1 MKLKIWGLTLCVSL
15 LSFNSAESFAAT
27 APATPS
33 KGTSSAKSS
42 TASGTAASTPGPVA
56 DVTPPPKSNNLS
68 ELLKAYKAQPDAESW
83 DKAFAE
89 FYSFL
94 GQNPKASAA
103 SIIAGNPSL
112 KDVGASCVDGGGAK
126 IWSFTKVP
134 DNTAAIVLWQNVTP
148 GPEQVVRVKGRKR
161 VVRGEPIVS
170 WKGQMMRLPA
180 GLTLK
185 DARVVRSAVSTAAPA
200 STGATGNVTAKKSA
214 DVEYVRALI
223 LSGVEKNGNTWLHAY
238 RQNGSS
244 WNDSPELFSGVP
256 PFLLQNLAG
265 KVTFNGNDLI
275 VSVGMPTPL
284 AKVADESG
292 NGAKTSSGTANGYR
306 LVLHFISGKYVLD
319 GKTGEDGPFAVAQ
332 QFATAV
338 AQNRVE
344 LAKGWMAEGKLIAI
358 PQYAGLLGHSPLRVM
373 PMANPGNG
381 NSRFRL
387 VSFLKEDLII
397 DIGKIK
403 TQQLAVKAIYV
414 APADPLAQKLLGTL
428 NPPAPASDSS
438 SAGSSSS
445 KADAPSA
452 DAK

>member
-1 MKLKIWGLTLCVSL
+1 MKLKIFGLMLSL
-15 LSFNSAESFAAT
+15 LLLNGAQCIAASATSAT
-27 APATPS
+27 SKGASPAKPVTATSAPATPAIDA
-33 KGTSSAKSS
+33 GPALHSA
-42 TASGTAASTPGPVA
+42 T
-56 DVTPPPKSNNLS
+56 LS
-68 ELLKAYKAQPDAESW
+68 DLIKAYKAQPDPEAW
-83 DKAFAE
+83 DKAFAD
-89 FYSFL
+89 FYNMV
-94 GQNPKASAA
+94 GQNAKTSAA
-103 SIIAGNPSL
+103 SIIAANPSL
-112 KDVGASCVDGGGAK
+112 NDVGARCVDAGGAK
-126 IWSFTKVP
+126 IWTFTKVP
-134 DNTAAIVLWQNVTP
+134 DNQAAIVLWQNVTS
-148 GPEQVVRVKGRKR
+148 GPEQVVRVRGRKR
-161 VVRGEPIVS
+161 VVRGEPTVT

-180 GLTLK
+180 GLALK
-185 DARVVRSAVSTAAPA
+185 DARLVRSAVSAAA
-200 STGATGNVTAKKSA
+200 SATTGAATTAVVKKAA
-214 DVEYVRALI
+214 DVDYVRGLI

-238 RQNGSS
+238 RQSGSN

-265 KVTFNGNDLI
+265 KVTFAGNDLI

-284 AKVADESG
+284 AKVADE
-292 NGAKTSSGTANGYR
+292 NGKGAATSSATANGYR
-306 LVLHFISGKYVLD
+306 LVLHFINGKYVLD

-428 NPPAPASDSS
+428 NPPAPASNTATTGASS
-438 SAGSSSS
+438 SN
-445 KADAPSA
+445 ADAPPA
-452 DAK
+452 EAK

>member
-1 MKLKIWGLTLCVSL
+1 MKLKFLSLMLSVSL
-15 LSFNSAESFAAT
+15 IFLSSAQCFAAT
-27 APATPS
+27 APKTAS
-33 KGTSSAKSS
+33 KGASPAKPP
-42 TASGTAASTPGPVA
+42 TPASTPA
-56 DVTPPPKSNNLS
+56 SASEASAPPHSATLS
-68 ELLKAYKAQPDAESW
+68 DSIKAYKAQPDPEAW
-83 DKAFAE
+83 DKSFAD
-89 FYSFL
+89 FYNFL

-112 KDVGASCVDGGGAK
+112 RDVGASCVDGGGAK
-126 IWSFTKVP
+126 IWTFTKVP

-148 GPEQVVRVKGRKR
+148 GPEQVVRVHGRKR
-161 VVRGEPIVS
+161 IVRGEPTVS

-185 DARVVRSAVSTAAPA
+185 DARLVRSAVSVTPSA
-200 STGATGNVTAKKSA
+200 STGISSAMVAKRTA
-214 DVEYVRALI
+214 DVDYVRALV
-223 LSGVEKNGNTWLHAY
+223 LSGVERNGNTWLHAY
-238 RQNGSS
+238 RQSGSS
-244 WNDSPELFSGVP
+244 WNDAPELFSGVP

-292 NGAKTSSGTANGYR
+292 KGATTSSGTANGYR

-319 GKTGEDGPFAVAQ
+319 GKTADDGPFAVAQ

-428 NPPAPASDSS
+428 NPPAPTPSTSTAGASS
-438 SAGSSSS
+438 SN
-445 KADAPSA
+445 ADAPAA

>member
-1 MKLKIWGLTLCVSL
+1 MKLKLLGLTLCVSL
-15 LSFNSAESFAAT
+15 LSLSSTQCSAAT
-27 APATPS
+27 APAATS
-33 KGTSSAKSS
+33 KGASPAKS
-42 TASGTAASTPGPVA
+42 AAAASTATPAPVSEA
-56 DVTPPPKSNNLS
+56 VPPLRSATLGD
-68 ELLKAYKAQPDAESW
+68 LIKAYKTQPDPEAW
-83 DKAFAE
+83 DRAFAD

-103 SIIAGNPSL
+103 SIMAGNPSL
-112 KDVGASCVDGGGAK
+112 KEVGASCVDAGGAK
-126 IWSFTKVP
+126 IWTFTKVP

-148 GPEQVVRVKGRKR
+148 GPEQVVRVRGRKR
-161 VVRGEPIVS
+161 VVRGEPTVT

-180 GLTLK
+180 GLALK
-185 DARVVRSAVSTAAPA
+185 DARLVRSAVSAPPPA
-200 STGATGNVTAKKSA
+200 STGTAATAVVKKTT
-214 DVEYVRALI
+214 DVDYVRALI
-223 LSGVEKNGNTWLHAY
+223 LSGVERNGNTWLHAY
-238 RQNGSS
+238 RQSGSS

-284 AKVADESG
+284 AKVADE
-292 NGAKTSSGTANGYR
+292 NGKGATSSSGTANGYR
-306 LVLHFISGKYVLD
+306 LVLHFINGKYALD

-428 NPPAPASDSS
+428 NPPAPASNTSTTGASS
-438 SAGSSSS
+438 SN
-445 KADAPSA
+445 ADVPSGE
-452 DAK
+452 AK